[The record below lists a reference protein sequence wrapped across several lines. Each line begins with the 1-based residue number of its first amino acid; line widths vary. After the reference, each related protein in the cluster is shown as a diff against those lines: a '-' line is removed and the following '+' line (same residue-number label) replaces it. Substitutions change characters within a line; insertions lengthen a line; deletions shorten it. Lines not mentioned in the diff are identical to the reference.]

1 MRPSR
6 AVALCCVAAAALF
19 LAGCTGNHSADEEA
33 AVVLSASITEGP
45 ADQAVNI
52 PIDITIGS
60 MNIRSQAKSPDFVLS
75 QQQDVVLTEWVV
87 TPVRSDG
94 GTVASPQWRNF
105 YSVYVQAGG
114 SASVQ
119 NYRIFPSGY
128 YTEPPLNQL
137 FPANGGADRET
148 GKPEIRQRLNIAVY
162 GKTVSGKSVVLRFDV
177 DIRFYY
183 ATSTGQ

>member
-1 MRPSR
+1 
-6 AVALCCVAAAALF
+6 LCCVAAATLF
-19 LAGCTGNHSADEEA
+19 VAGCTGNHSADEEA

-45 ADQAVNI
+45 ADQPVNSMS
-52 PIDITIGS
+52 DVTIGS

-75 QQQDVVLTEWVV
+75 AQQDVMLTDWVI
-87 TPVRSDG
+87 TPSRSDG
-94 GTVASPQWRNF
+94 GTIASPEWRNY

-119 NYRIFPSGY
+119 NYRIFPSAY

-137 FPANGGADRET
+137 FPWNGGLDKET
-148 GKPEIRQRLNIAVY
+148 GKPEIRQRLHIDVY
-162 GKTVSGKSVVLRFDV
+162 GKTVSGKRVVLKFDV
-177 DIRFYY
+177 DVRFYY